1 MKTKN
6 ITIIVLLIFIL
17 LVAFICLAISK
28 KISDNINSEDEE
40 KNVLITAEN
49 EYEQNYD
56 NRIDEILADDVEI
69 EKKWLIDSENIPY
82 DFSNA
87 EIFEIEQTYICF
99 EPEMRVRRINNGK
112 QYSFAIKRNTTS
124 DGMIRDEY
132 ETSITKT
139 EYENLLDKK
148 EDATITIH
156 KTRYQLL
163 DDDGELV
170 AIDIFH
176 DELNGLAYME
186 IEFANEEEANN
197 YETPDWVIKDVT
209 DDKYYKNGYLA
220 RYGIPEE

>member
-6 ITIIVLLIFIL
+6 ITIIVLLVFIL
-17 LVAFICLAISK
+17 LAAFICLAVSK
-28 KISDNINSEDEE
+28 KIDSSIKSED
-40 KNVLITAEN
+40 KSNVVTAKN
-49 EYEQNYD
+49 EYEQKYD
-56 NRIDEILADDVEI
+56 NRIDEILADDLEI
-69 EKKWLIDSENIPY
+69 EKKWLIDPENIPY

-99 EPEMRVRRINNGK
+99 EPEMRVRRINNGN
-112 QYSFAIKRNTTS
+112 QYSYAIKRNMTS

-132 ETSITKT
+132 ETSITKA
-139 EYENLLDKK
+139 EYENLFAKK
-148 EDATITIH
+148 EEGAITIH

-163 DDDGELV
+163 DDNGELV